1 MDKKSICLEENLDEI
16 IEELIKKTLSEDD
29 AYELSE
35 FFKVFGDITRIRIL
49 HLLSLEE
56 ICVHEIAAILNVSQS
71 AISHQLKVLRNAK
84 LVKPRKV
91 GKHVYY
97 SLSDHHVLEIFKNGL
112 EHIKE

>member
-1 MDKKSICLEENLDEI
+1 MDKKSVCLEENLDEI
-16 IEELIKKTLSEDD
+16 IEELIKKILSEDT

-35 FFKVFGDITRIRIL
+35 FFKVFGDVTRIRIL

-97 SLSDHHVLEIFKNGL
+97 SLSDNHVLEVFKNGL